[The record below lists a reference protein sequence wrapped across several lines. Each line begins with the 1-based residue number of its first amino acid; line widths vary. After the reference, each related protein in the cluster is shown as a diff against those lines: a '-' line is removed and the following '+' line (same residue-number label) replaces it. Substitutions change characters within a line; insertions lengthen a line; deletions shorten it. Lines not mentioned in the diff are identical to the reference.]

1 MNNTLWKALLTIFIL
16 VPASVVIATMLW
28 NGVLTQVVT
37 WAGPINFWQM
47 LGLMLLWYVMY
58 PGVKPGLNKKDND

>member
-1 MNNTLWKALLTIFIL
+1 MKNPIWKALLTIFII
-16 VPASVVIATMLW
+16 VPASVAIATMLW

-47 LGLMLLWYVMY
+47 LGLMLLWYIMY
-58 PGVKPGLNKKDND
+58 PGKKPKLKKDGI